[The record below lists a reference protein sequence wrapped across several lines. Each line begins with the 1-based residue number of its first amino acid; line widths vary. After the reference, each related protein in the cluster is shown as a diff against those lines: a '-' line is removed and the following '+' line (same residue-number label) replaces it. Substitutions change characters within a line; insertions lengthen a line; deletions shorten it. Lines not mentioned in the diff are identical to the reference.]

1 MSMLPF
7 VVSVLLAAIIVAV
20 IVLWKAGANMRS

>member
-1 MSMLPF
+1 MLPF

>member
-1 MSMLPF
+1 MLPF
-7 VVSVLLAAIIVAV
+7 VVSVLLAAIIIAV

>member
-1 MSMLPF
+1 MSFLPV

-20 IVLWKAGANMRS
+20 IVLWKAGASVRS